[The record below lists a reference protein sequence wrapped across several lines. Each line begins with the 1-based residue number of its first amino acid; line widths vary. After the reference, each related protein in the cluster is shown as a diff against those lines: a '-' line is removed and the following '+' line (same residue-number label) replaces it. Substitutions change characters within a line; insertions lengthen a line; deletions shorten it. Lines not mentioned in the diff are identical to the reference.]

1 MTVAT
6 RADNL
11 QLLANHLQE
20 YLRADV
26 PSGEFFE
33 VRCAVKNYQLMIL
46 TQHPQCVAV
55 DTENIFT
62 VLKEAL
68 SFNSREYQQEK
79 IDIFLRVVGVK
90 LPYAKRSLTLEK
102 QYDVDNTSQ
111 VEEKFSVP
119 DSSALTYS
127 PILEAANDSSNL
139 AEIPELPD
147 NLESKL
153 VGFNPK
159 LMVLAVI
166 GVIVTATL
174 AGAYVAT
181 RPCLITKCNQLKTA
195 QYLNNS
201 YGELVS
207 KINSKQDLAR

>member
-11 QLLANHLQE
+11 QILANNLQE
-20 YLRADV
+20 HLRADV
-26 PSGEFFE
+26 PSGEFFD

-46 TQHPQCVAV
+46 TQHPQGVAV

-68 SFNSREYQQEK
+68 SNNSREYQQEK

-102 QYDVDNTSQ
+102 QYDGENIKQ
-111 VEEKFSVP
+111 VEKDFSVP

-127 PILEAANDSSNL
+127 PISEVDSDSSHL
-139 AEIPELPD
+139 AEIPVLSD
-147 NLESKL
+147 NPEPKPA
-153 VGFNPK
+153 FNIK
-159 LMVLAVI
+159 LMLLAVI
-166 GVIVTATL
+166 GVIISATL
-174 AGAYVAT
+174 GGAYVAT

-195 QYLNNS
+195 KY
-201 YGELVS
+201 
-207 KINSKQDLAR
+207 K